1 MRLRLII
8 LFLLCGVL
16 CASAQ
21 SFRESGDTRAVR
33 KEAKTTPPRP
43 LRPASPR
50 LPDTVYSMETSKQHG
65 WFGPLAV
72 ISPEIARHRPVNVRF
87 TARDAKGHWH
97 RMEMV
102 DGRGQYVPG
111 IINPYILNIGSA
123 GSDSLANKDW
133 VDRVGAACIYEF
145 ISDPSGDAVVQERA
159 YDKDRNLIYI
169 FSRTPIGRN
178 KEGRRQYVGSY
189 RDFYGLPAEMRLDS
203 VYTYGTLVMLT
214 EDRWGNDSVVEYM
227 DARGVKKPNADGVAM
242 AVYVNS
248 PEGYRLRGES
258 RDADGRLTLDNWG
271 NCGTEIAWQ
280 DGLQISS
287 RYMDD
292 KWQPMR
298 MPGIRETD
306 NAGAAGAVN
315 KYDGYGRRISMRY
328 IDTDG
333 SNMATD
339 DGIARVDFKYNDY
352 GEEIGRA
359 FYGLDGKL
367 HDSTHGFARS
377 VVEYDDRGRIL
388 STDWYNAAG
397 LPNQDNRFL
406 SRREQAFDS
415 VGNTVIDRRYEGHG
429 AKHVLIYEAIKKP
442 RCHAYSYSDSS
453 TRIDSLD
460 AQGRPTLT
468 AFYDS
473 IGRPENVDGWAR
485 EVTTYTDGDRKNR
498 ATVEYFDEHMRP
510 TNDENGRA
518 RIIYITDSVAA
529 KQLRVGYRAD
539 GSLLDVY
546 AFTFDSLPLYSVG
559 GEYDTN
565 MFGVPCRAGGTASVR
580 HYYAKVLK
588 TQRGQFATLVGRDEF
603 DEPDYISSPWTL
615 YYYQRLNP
623 RLSSQFYDEDNRP
636 IADIVALRDALPK
649 VMSIEVVDSA
659 AYRLGLRDNDI
670 IVADGNYRNRPTDS
684 VALDTFKRDWVLG
697 LMSHGMAPRRMV
709 VLRADTALGI
719 YRPVVI
725 DRLRGLPSQN
735 GYIAHVRY
743 LTHRQKDRINEII
756 DRVTAPGGPLLITG
770 ALPSGSYNDRMGA
783 QHSDTPVKYRGITQK
798 EELLFLTG
806 GRGYLFDET
815 SFRPTGNVGGDTIV
829 LTMPDMYMVDRNKA
843 YPREITDPAVLLS
856 LSVPDLGL
864 RWDAGDAVGGVATL
878 LESRQAPG
886 TYYPAVEYRVTRDGI
901 NVDSLSTHDQLVGVR
916 VFSTVVPDSVV
927 AALAP
932 VVALARRETDAAMAS
947 ARCDL
952 RGRYVYEA
960 DSVWGVPVRLELTF
974 DKKGDVTVRGT
985 APVGIEENGQGIVLR
1000 ADIDYKGRLNGR
1012 SLPLA
1017 DLATYECV
1025 RLINFPAADEAEVL
1039 PQLTEAFST
1048 PDGRAALL
1056 KQLQWLSYGM
1066 GNIIYV
1072 HDHTSAGKPGTVNN
1086 KGQILELTHIN

>member
-8 LFLLCGVL
+8 LSLLCGVL

-102 DGRGQYVPG
+102 NGRGQYVPG

-133 VDRVGAACIYEF
+133 VDRVGTACIYEF

-271 NCGTEIAWQ
+271 NCGTEAVWQ
-280 DGLQISS
+280 DGLQVTA

-306 NAGAAGAVN
+306 NAGAAGVIN

-339 DGIARVDFKYNDY
+339 DGIARIDFQYNDH
-352 GEEIGRA
+352 GDETERA

-367 HDSTHGFARS
+367 HDSTRGFARS

-388 STDWYNAAG
+388 STDWYNADG

-406 SRREQAFDS
+406 SRREQVFDS
-415 VGNTVIDRRYEGHG
+415 VGRIVVDRRYEARGD
-429 AKHVLIYEAIKKP
+429 KHTLIYEAI
-442 RCHAYSYSDSS
+442 RGTRRHAFRYNDGS

-460 AQGRPTLT
+460 AQGRSTLT

-485 EVTTYTDGDRKNR
+485 EVTTYDDGDHTGRVI
-498 ATVEYFDEHMRP
+498 VEYFDEHMRP

-518 RIIYITDSVAA
+518 RQVYVIDSLTC
-529 KQLRVGYRAD
+529 KQQKWGYRAD
-539 GSLLDVY
+539 GSLLDVFT
-546 AFTFDSLPLYSVG
+546 FTFDSIPLNSIN

-565 MFGVPCRAGGTASVR
+565 IFGVPCRAGGTASVR

-588 TQRGQFATLVGRDEF
+588 TQRGEFATLVGRDEF

-623 RLSSQFYDEDNRP
+623 RINSPFYDEDDAP
-636 IADIVALRDALPK
+636 ITDIGEKRDAVAKALT
-649 VMSIEVVDSA
+649 VEVVDSV
-659 AYRLGLRDNDI
+659 AYRLGLCDNDVI
-670 IVADGNYRNRPTDS
+670 AEYGSYRNRPAAFVPDDRFKTHWAITS
-684 VALDTFKRDWVLG
+684 VIET
-697 LMSHGMAPRRMV
+697 SAPRRMV
-709 VLRADTALGI
+709 VLRADTAARC

-725 DRLRGLPSQN
+725 DGLSGSPSDN
-735 GYIAHVRY
+735 GFIVHVRY
-743 LTHRQKDRINEII
+743 LTRRQAARMNAALDSMVVS
-756 DRVTAPGGPLLITG
+756 DGLSPAHFYGPSRRSV
-770 ALPSGSYNDRMGA
+770 ADAAVPV
-783 QHSDTPVKYRGITQK
+783 DTLVVA
-798 EELLFLTG
+798 F
-806 GRGYLFDET
+806 
-815 SFRPTGNVGGDTIV
+815 
-829 LTMPDMYMVDRNKA
+829 PDMYMIDRNKA
-843 YPREITDPAVLLS
+843 YPREIVDPSVVLS
-856 LSVPDLGL
+856 VAVPDLGM
-864 RWDAGDAVGGVATL
+864 RWDHGEPIDTFSAILAT
-878 LESRQAPG
+878 RRDGG
-886 TYYPAVEYRVTRDGI
+886 TYRPRIDFRLTKNGVDVQTLSTRDALIG
-901 NVDSLSTHDQLVGVR
+901 THIM
-916 VFSTVVPDSVV
+916 SASAPDSVCRRFDGI
-927 AALAP
+927 AAA
-932 VVALARRETDAAMAS
+932 ARRETDAAMAS

-985 APVGIEENGQGIVLR
+985 VPVGIEENGQGMVLR

-1025 RLINFPAADEAEVL
+1025 RLINFPDADEAEVL
-1039 PQLTEAFST
+1039 PQLTEVFSS

-1056 KQLQWLSYGM
+1056 KQLQWLCYGM

-1072 HDHTSAGKPGTVNN
+1072 HDYTSAGEPCIINDQ
-1086 KGQILELTHIN
+1086 GQILKLTHIN